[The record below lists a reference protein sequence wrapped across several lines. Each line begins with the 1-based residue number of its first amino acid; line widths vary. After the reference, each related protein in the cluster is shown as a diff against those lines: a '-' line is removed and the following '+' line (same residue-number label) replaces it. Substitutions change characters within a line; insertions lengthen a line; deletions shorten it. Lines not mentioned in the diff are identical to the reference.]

1 MPEPHD
7 ALVKWL
13 FTQPERAA
21 EELKAVLPSPLVTA
35 LDWATLKVVPGSFV
49 DELLRQRHTDLL
61 FSIQT
66 SNAVPIHLYILF
78 EHQSGVDAMMPFRLL
93 CYVTRV
99 WERWLKENPKARRL
113 PPVVS

>member
-1 MPEPHD
+1 MPPS
-7 ALVKWL
+7 
-13 FTQPERAA
+13 
-21 EELKAVLPSPLVTA
+21 AVCFHPSR
-35 LDWATLKVVPGSFV
+35 
-49 DELLRQRHTDLL
+49 LRSL
-61 FSIQT
+61 
-66 SNAVPIHLYILF
+66 LF